1 MAANRML
8 GIEIGNY
15 SVKMAVCQ
23 NRTLKQFVSEKIPDN
38 MVKDNKIVSW
48 DAMADFLK
56 EVIRTKGV
64 KCRQCAIALPAD
76 TSFIRRV
83 TMPLMTEQQLKVNL
97 PYEFHNYISQ
107 DMEKYIYDYAVISR
121 TEKEMDLL
129 AVAAGRDFIDKYVEM
144 CRRAGLKL
152 VLIAPDI
159 IAFRNILRSY
169 EQEHGL
175 EHGAAD
181 YAILD
186 VGDRKIDLH
195 FFSHGEY
202 EVTRSLET
210 GCHELMKT
218 ISELTGQE
226 VHIAKFAQEQS
237 VDSSVMK
244 DEKVQDSIS
253 SISVQLMRVLNFY
266 SYNNP
271 ENTIDKLYICGGG
284 SRITELM
291 QDISHTTGLE
301 QRPLTD
307 LISGDG
313 GLKALLDT
321 SPQAMGIVMQEL

>member
-1 MAANRML
+1 MQKAACK
-8 GIEIGNY
+8 E
-15 SVKMAVCQ
+15 KMAVCQ

-64 KCRQCAIALPAD
+64 KCRHCAIALPVD

-97 PYEFHNYISQ
+97 PYKFHNYISQ
-107 DMEKYIYDYAVISR
+107 DMDEYIYDYAVISR
-121 TEKEMDLL
+121 TDKEMELL
-129 AVAAGRDFIDKYVEM
+129 AVAAARDFVDKYVEM

-175 EHGAAD
+175 KHGSAD
-181 YAILD
+181 YAILN
-186 VGDRKIDLH
+186 VGDRKNDLH

-210 GCHELMKT
+210 GCHELMKA
-218 ISELTGQE
+218 ISELTGEDVQPE
-226 VHIAKFAQEQS
+226 AYVKDCKAKYPG
-237 VDSSVMK
+237 
-244 DEKVQDSIS
+244 EKRRKVWI
-253 SISVQLMRVLNFY
+253 I
-266 SYNNP
+266 
-271 ENTIDKLYICGGG
+271 I
-284 SRITELM
+284 
-291 QDISHTTGLE
+291 
-301 QRPLTD
+301 
-307 LISGDG
+307 
-313 GLKALLDT
+313 
-321 SPQAMGIVMQEL
+321 